1 MIALPRQ
8 ITCQNIMAA
17 AREQAWSSPQQV
29 LGLPTRLGDEPQYT
43 RHWDLTAI
51 AEVLDQ
57 ATALQWGPDE
67 LTAWDRDNQAYH
79 FAITR
84 PGRTS
89 DPVGPV
95 SDYVVADAELDQL
108 LRLAQ
113 DGSDVVGLISA
124 QTGRGK
130 SEWSRALLA
139 GAWTI
144 TCPAPDPAC
153 ARPQDADLARAG
165 AEALASDHDGLHHGG
180 SMTAEVARTSEM
192 TR

>member
-17 AREQAWSSPQQV
+17 AREQAWSNSQQV
-29 LGLPTRLGDEPQYT
+29 LGLPTRLGDEPHYT

-67 LTAWDRDNQAYH
+67 LTAWDRDGHPHH
-79 FAITR
+79 FAISR

-89 DPVGPV
+89 DPVNQV
-95 SDYVVADAELDQL
+95 SDYIVADDQFDQL
-108 LRLAQ
+108 IDQMLRHDLAS
-113 DGSDVVGLISA
+113 GVLIA
-124 QTGRGK
+124 GTPGRGK
-130 SEWSRALLA
+130 SA
-139 GAWTI
+139 AWTI
-144 TCPAPDPAC
+144 TCPAPASDC
-153 ARPQDADLARAG
+153 ARPQDADLDRTG